1 MKQSKLTP
9 SALFLITFVS
19 GLFLSWIQPWHFTYY
34 MKGTVVISTGV
45 ILLIVSLILNI
56 FAYREFKKSVTSHAP
71 FIKPNVLIKNSVFS
85 LSRNPV
91 YLALILSE
99 SGLAFVFDSIWILFS
114 AGMLW
119 IILDRIIVG
128 PEEKVLE
135 NTFKHEYEN
144 YKKMTRRW
152 L

>member
-34 MKGTVVISTGV
+34 MNGTVVRSTGV

-56 FAYREFKKSVTSHAP
+56 LAYREFKKSVTSHAP
-71 FIKPNVLIKNSVFS
+71 FMKPKVLIKNSVFS

-99 SGLAFVFDSIWILFS
+99 SGLAFVFDSIWVLFS

-119 IILDRIIVG
+119 IILDIIIVG